1 MLKKMFTIAFLVLL
15 VVALAACGGSTDS
28 DTTVDQS
35 QGGGENSEQANES
48 EGQEGGEEIDSIVIG
63 FVPSQDADTLA
74 DTAKPLADKLGE
86 ILGVPVEAQVM
97 TDYVGLVE
105 AMRTQNV
112 DIGFLNPFGFVQGEK
127 RAGAKVILKSVRD
140 GEDSYRA
147 QFNVRA
153 DSEIESVEDLLEMD
167 GLVWAYPDTLAT
179 AGYLF
184 PASHLMD
191 MGEEDLDSHFEQM
204 QTGGYDN
211 ALIALLDGQA
221 DFATTFED
229 ARDIMVDDYP
239 DVMDDIRVL
248 GYTDPI
254 PNDTISVRSELDDEW
269 VDKIRE
275 AILSFNDDEEML
287 DVLFDIYSWTGIT
300 EAKSE
305 DYDIVRTV
313 FERFED
319 QLED

>member
-1 MLKKMFTIAFLVLL
+1 MFKKVFSFVFFLIL
-15 VVALAACGGSTDS
+15 VVVLVACGSSKDSSSSEDSSTD
-28 DTTVDQS
+28 T
-35 QGGGENSEQANES
+35 GENQANEA
-48 EGQEGGEEIDSIVIG
+48 EEKNDDGEIDSIVMG

-86 ILGVPVEAQVM
+86 ILGVSVEAQVM

-127 RAGAKVILKSVRD
+127 RAGAKVILKSLRN

-147 QFNVRA
+147 QFNVLA
-153 DSEIESVEDLLEMD
+153 DSEIESMEDLLETD

-191 MGEEDLDSHFEQM
+191 MGEEDLDGHFEQM

-239 DVMDDIRVL
+239 TVMDDIRVL

-254 PNDTISVRSELDDEW
+254 PNDTISVRSELPDEW
-269 VDKIRE
+269 VDKIRD
-275 AILSFNDDEEML
+275 AFLSFNEDEEML

-305 DYDIVRTV
+305 DYDIVRAV
-313 FERFED
+313 YERFED
-319 QLED
+319 QLNE